1 MVRDMEKNV
10 LVFGASGGIGKAI
23 CSRLLEAGARVG
35 GVSRDLSLLEGVK
48 VSDKYLLESVSF
60 EGIDSIVK
68 SAKELWGKVDAV
80 INCIGSVILKPAHL
94 TSEEELRK
102 TIHINLETAFAVL
115 RAGVK
120 AFGDSGGSV
129 VLFGSAAAQTGLPNH
144 EAIAASKGA
153 VIALTKSAAASY
165 APKKVR
171 INCICPGLTKTKM
184 TERITSSEQAVQYS
198 LKMHPLGRLGEPE
211 DIAGLASFLVSDE
224 SSWMTGQAIGVDGG
238 LGALKTQ

>member
-1 MVRDMEKNV
+1 MVRDMGKNV

-23 CSRLLEAGARVG
+23 CSRLLEAGSRVG
-35 GVSRDLSLLEGVK
+35 GVSRDLSLLADVK
-48 VSDKYLLESVSF
+48 VSDKFLLESVSF
-60 EGIDSIVK
+60 EGIDSVVK
-68 SAKELWGKVDAV
+68 SAKELWGKVDAI

-102 TIHINLETAFAVL
+102 AVHINLETAFAVL

-120 AFGDSGGSV
+120 AFGEGGGSV

-144 EAIAASKGA
+144 EAIAAAKGA

-165 APKKVR
+165 APKKIRV
-171 INCICPGLTKTKM
+171 NCICPGLTKTKM
-184 TERITSSEQAVQYS
+184 TERITSNEQAVQYS

-211 DIAGLASFLVSDE
+211 DIAGLAAFLVSDE
-224 SSWMTGQAIGVDGG
+224 SSWMTGQVVGVDGG
-238 LGALKTQ
+238 LGGLKT